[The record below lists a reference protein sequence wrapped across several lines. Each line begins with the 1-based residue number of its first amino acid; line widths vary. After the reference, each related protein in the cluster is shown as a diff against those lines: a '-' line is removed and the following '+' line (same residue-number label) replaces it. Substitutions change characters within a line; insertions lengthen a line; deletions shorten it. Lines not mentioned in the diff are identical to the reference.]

1 MLKPSGNPN
10 GIYPTWCS
18 FLCHFA
24 DVGLCSM
31 FASNSA
37 WIFGSGL
44 RGWWFLCV
52 CVCFKPPEICRPDVF
67 FLRSEERC
75 APLRGQL
82 SMNNGSGST
91 MMLEIRCQLVYSMPG
106 VRFGRN
112 TGPGVPPDFHP
123 IRWVFA
129 TICFLRKVRGIPLIS
144 SPRCRRFS

>member
-1 MLKPSGNPN
+1 MATHIHHRQRKPKKICAPELPLTKQHYLLFHGLFLCSQPKVTAIFRSIMLKPSGNPN

-37 WIFGSGL
+37 WIFGSGWI
-44 RGWWFLCV
+44 GVGGFLCV
-52 CVCFKPPEICRPDVF
+52 CRPDVLF
-67 FLRSEERC
+67 CTVKKDGC

-91 MMLEIRCQLVYSMPG
+91 MMLEIRCQLVYLMPG
-106 VRFGRN
+106 VQR
-112 TGPGVPPDFHP
+112 
-123 IRWVFA
+123 A
-129 TICFLRKVRGIPLIS
+129 
-144 SPRCRRFS
+144 